1 MTENIEVLFHSSIRI
16 HSSDGII
23 YIDPFK
29 IQNKYNDADYIFITH
44 DHYDHYSV
52 EDIKKVVGE
61 KTVFVVPEKMGRTV
75 SSDFKG
81 HGEIRTV
88 SPGKEDIV
96 NNIEFETV
104 SAYNLLKQFHPKMA
118 GWCGYILILD
128 GKRIYIAGD
137 TDATKEAKA
146 VKCDIAMVPIGGTFT
161 MDAKKVAELINTIKP
176 KITIPTHFGSLF
188 QKS

>member
-16 HSSDGII
+16 HSSAGII

-61 KTVFVVPEKMGRTV
+61 KTVFVVPEKMGKTV

-88 SPGKEDIV
+88 SPGK
-96 NNIEFETV
+96 
-104 SAYNLLKQFHPKMA
+104 
-118 GWCGYILILD
+118 
-128 GKRIYIAGD
+128 
-137 TDATKEAKA
+137 
-146 VKCDIAMVPIGGTFT
+146 
-161 MDAKKVAELINTIKP
+161 
-176 KITIPTHFGSLF
+176 
-188 QKS
+188 